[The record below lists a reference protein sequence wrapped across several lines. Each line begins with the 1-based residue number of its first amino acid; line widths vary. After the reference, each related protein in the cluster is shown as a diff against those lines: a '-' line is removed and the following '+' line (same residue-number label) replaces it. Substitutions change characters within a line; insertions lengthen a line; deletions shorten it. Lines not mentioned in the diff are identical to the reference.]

1 MLKNSES
8 TLRPGYVS
16 ACSSGEELAPIIT
29 QLETN
34 LKASLNLKYP
44 TYPAPFSTVLLGNSP
59 QSSNAK
65 PKKQSLAP
73 TRGEVGEFRFNQ
85 LRQYRR
91 TFTENE
97 ERLNLNAPKTPTH
110 MHIGATNRKSRAVNA
125 SREHRETSSH
135 SPKDSTPPP
144 LSSPSVCQYSARSGR
159 IL

>member
-8 TLRPGYVS
+8 TLRPGCTT
-16 ACSSGEELAPIIT
+16 ACSSREEVVPIFT

-34 LKASLNLKYP
+34 LKASLNLKYL

-59 QSSNAK
+59 RSSNAK

-73 TRGEVGEFRFNQ
+73 TRDEVGEFRFNQ

-110 MHIGATNRKSRAVNA
+110 IQIGATSRKSRAVTA
-125 SREHRETSSH
+125 SREHRETSSR
-135 SPKDSTPPP
+135 SPKDSTPPQP
-144 LSSPSVCQYSARSGR
+144 SSPSVCQYSARSGR